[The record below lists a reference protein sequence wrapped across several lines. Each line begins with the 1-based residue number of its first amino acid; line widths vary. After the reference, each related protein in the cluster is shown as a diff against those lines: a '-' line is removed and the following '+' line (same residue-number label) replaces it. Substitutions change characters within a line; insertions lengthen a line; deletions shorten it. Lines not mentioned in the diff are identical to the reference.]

1 MSDYINTI
9 ISIALAFVLT
19 VGSVLVFSN
28 AAEYNTAKVMILN
41 ETNNFLDKVTDAKEF
56 STEDI
61 DDLSLAVNSYG
72 VACNVNVK
80 RLVPITQLTPLDDI
94 NVLYISQPLEDFNQ
108 LNASEVIKV
117 SVEEIG
123 ISPLRNTIYKF
134 SGIEN
139 RKIEFSVPAV
149 VR

>member
-80 RLVPITQLTPLDDI
+80 R
-94 NVLYISQPLEDFNQ
+94 F
-108 LNASEVIKV
+108 
-117 SVEEIG
+117 
-123 ISPLRNTIYKF
+123 
-134 SGIEN
+134 
-139 RKIEFSVPAV
+139 
-149 VR
+149 